1 MQYAN
6 LNDDAI
12 SALVHT
18 RVINVSKETMG
29 LDTKS
34 QEKLEAKQERGPSA
48 GQDKGTKNRAP
59 MAPFDDTERGRMK
72 TTKPALTYNRF
83 DSLLSLSDD

>member
-1 MQYAN
+1 M
-6 LNDDAI
+6 DAI
-12 SALVHT
+12 YRIICNLLRFVQLLPNY
-18 RVINVSKETMG
+18 IETMG